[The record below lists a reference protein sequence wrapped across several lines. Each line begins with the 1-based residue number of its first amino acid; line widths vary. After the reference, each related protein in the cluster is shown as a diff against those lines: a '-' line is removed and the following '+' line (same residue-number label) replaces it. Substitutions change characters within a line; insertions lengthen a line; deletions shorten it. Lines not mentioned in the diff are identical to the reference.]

1 MCACQQVPPAIRA
14 PRGAC
19 LVGESGQIVGRRRGG
34 REQETVTQRG
44 GSGTAGEGAKID
56 PDAH

>member
-1 MCACQQVPPAIRA
+1 MPANSF
-14 PRGAC
+14 PQLLGLLRGAC
-19 LVGESGQIVGRRRGG
+19 LVGEGGQIVGSRRGG
-34 REQETVTQRG
+34 REQETVTQWG